1 MTRWITDRTDDDVAQ
16 VKALALK
23 AKAGTWTEKE
33 QAEWAAGM
41 KGALSYM
48 DYNRIESGIQEIA
61 SILNASVSVKTNWD
75 VNEYLTVSDS
85 SRWLSNIRTIRSL
98 CSGKNYTPE
107 TPASLNHLH
116 YTIINQVE
124 EILLDIETIANNHLI
139 YCSEP
144 VCGGEPYYALC

>member
-1 MTRWITDRTDDDVAQ
+1 MAIWITDRTQPDVDR
-16 VKALALK
+16 VNELHDKANV
-23 AKAGTWTEKE
+23 GTWTEEE
-33 QAEWAAGM
+33 QIEWAAGM

-61 SILNASVSVKTNWD
+61 AILNAPVSVKTDWD
-75 VNEYLTVSDS
+75 VNGYLTVSDA
-85 SRWLSNIRTIRSL
+85 SRWLSNIKAIRSL
-98 CSGKNYTPE
+98 CSGKNDTPE
-107 TPASLNHLH
+107 TPASLNYLH

>member
-1 MTRWITDRTDDDVAQ
+1 MATWITDRTYKDVSR
-16 VKALALK
+16 VSEISEKGRS
-23 AKAGTWTEKE
+23 GTWSADE
-33 QAEWAAGM
+33 QTEWAAGM

-61 SILNASVSVKTNWD
+61 AILNASVSVKTDWD
-75 VNEYLTVSDS
+75 VNGFLTVADA
-85 SRWLSNIRTIRSL
+85 SRWLSNIKVIRSL
-98 CSGKNYTPE
+98 CSGKNDTPE
-107 TPASLNHLH
+107 TPASLNYLH

>member
-1 MTRWITDRTDDDVAQ
+1 VATWITDRTYKDVSR
-16 VKALALK
+16 VSEISEKGRS
-23 AKAGTWTEKE
+23 GTWSSDE

-61 SILNASVSVKTNWD
+61 AILNASVSVKTDWD
-75 VNEYLTVSDS
+75 VNGYLTVTDA
-85 SRWLSNIRTIRSL
+85 SRWLSNIKAIRSL
-98 CSGKNYTPE
+98 CSGKNDTPE
-107 TPASLNHLH
+107 TPASLNYLH

>member
-1 MTRWITDRTDDDVAQ
+1 MATWITDRTYKDVSR
-16 VKALALK
+16 VSEISEKGRS
-23 AKAGTWTEKE
+23 GTWSADE

-61 SILNASVSVKTNWD
+61 SILNASVSVKTDWD
-75 VNEYLTVSDS
+75 VNGFLTVADA
-85 SRWLSNIRTIRSL
+85 SRWLSNIKAIRSL
-98 CSGKNYTPE
+98 CSGKNDTPE
-107 TPASLNHLH
+107 TPASLNYLH

>member
-1 MTRWITDRTDDDVAQ
+1 MATWITDRTYKDVSR
-16 VKALALK
+16 VSEISEKGRS
-23 AKAGTWTEKE
+23 GTWSADE

-61 SILNASVSVKTNWD
+61 AILNASVSVKTDWD
-75 VNEYLTVSDS
+75 VNGFLTVTDA
-85 SRWLSNIRTIRSL
+85 SRWLSNIKAIRSL
-98 CSGKNYTPE
+98 CSGKNDTPE
-107 TPASLNHLH
+107 TPASLNYLH

-139 YCSEP
+139 YCSEQ

>member
-1 MTRWITDRTDDDVAQ
+1 MATWITDRTYEDVSR
-16 VKALALK
+16 VSEISEKGRS
-23 AKAGTWTEKE
+23 GTWSADE

-41 KGALSYM
+41 KGALSYT
-48 DYNRIESGIQEIA
+48 DYNRIESGIQEVA
-61 SILNASVSVKTNWD
+61 DILNVSVSVKIDWD
-75 VNEYLTVSDS
+75 VNGYLTVSDA

-98 CSGKNYTPE
+98 CSGKNDTPE
-107 TPASLNHLH
+107 TPASLNYLH

>member
-1 MTRWITDRTDDDVAQ
+1 
-16 VKALALK
+16 
-23 AKAGTWTEKE
+23 
-33 QAEWAAGM
+33 M

-61 SILNASVSVKTNWD
+61 AILNASVSVKTDWD
-75 VNEYLTVSDS
+75 VNGYLTVADAP
-85 SRWLSNIRTIRSL
+85 RWLSNIKAIRSL
-98 CSGKNYTPE
+98 CSGKNNTPE
-107 TPASLNHLH
+107 TPASLNYLH

>member
-16 VKALALK
+16 VKVLASK
-23 AKAGTWTEKE
+23 AKAGTWTEEE
-33 QAEWAAGM
+33 QAEWAFGM

-48 DYNRIESGIQEIA
+48 DYNRIENGIQEIA
-61 SILNASVSVKTNWD
+61 SILNASVSVKTDWD
-75 VNEYLTVSDS
+75 VNGFLTVADA
-85 SRWLSNIRTIRSL
+85 SRWLSNIKVIRSL
-98 CSGKNYTPE
+98 CSGKNDTPE
-107 TPASLNHLH
+107 TPASLNYLH

>member
-16 VKALALK
+16 VKALASK
-23 AKAGTWTEKE
+23 AKAGTWTEEE
-33 QAEWAAGM
+33 QAEWASGM

-61 SILNASVSVKTNWD
+61 AILNASVSVKTNWD
-75 VNEYLTVSDS
+75 VNGYLTVADA
-85 SRWLSNIRTIRSL
+85 SRWLSNIKAIRSL
-98 CSGKNYTPE
+98 CSGKNDTPE
-107 TPASLNHLH
+107 TPISINYLH

>member
-1 MTRWITDRTDDDVAQ
+1 MATWITDRTYKDVSR
-16 VKALALK
+16 VSEISEKGRS
-23 AKAGTWTEKE
+23 GTWSSDE

-61 SILNASVSVKTNWD
+61 AILNAPVSVKTDWD
-75 VNEYLTVSDS
+75 VNGYLTVADA
-85 SRWLSNIRTIRSL
+85 SRWLSNIKAIRSL
-98 CSGKNYTPE
+98 CSGKNDTSE
-107 TPASLNHLH
+107 TPASLNYLH

>member
-61 SILNASVSVKTNWD
+61 SILNASVSVKTDWD
-75 VNEYLTVSDS
+75 VNGYLTVSDA
-85 SRWLSNIRTIRSL
+85 SRWLSNIKSIRSL
-98 CSGKNYTPE
+98 CSGKNDTPE
-107 TPASLNHLH
+107 TPASFNYLH

>member
-1 MTRWITDRTDDDVAQ
+1 MTRWITDRTSDDIAQ
-16 VKALALK
+16 VKSLVLK
-23 AKAGTWTEKE
+23 AKAGTWTEEE

-48 DYNRIESGIQEIA
+48 DYNRIEGGIREIA
-61 SILNASVSVKTNWD
+61 GILNASVSVKTNWD
-75 VNEYLTVSDS
+75 VNGYLTASDA
-85 SRWLSNIRTIRSL
+85 SRWLSNIKAIRSL
-98 CSGKNYTPE
+98 CSGKNDTPE
-107 TPASLNHLH
+107 IPASLNYLH
-116 YTIINQVE
+116 YTVINQVE

>member
-1 MTRWITDRTDDDVAQ
+1 MSQWITDRTYADVVRVQ
-16 VKALALK
+16 KISEK
-23 AKAGTWTEKE
+23 AKTNTWTEEE
-33 QAEWAAGM
+33 QAEWAVGM

-61 SILNASVSVKTNWD
+61 AVLNASVSVKTNWD
-75 VNEYLTVSDS
+75 VNGYLTTADA
-85 SRWLSNIRTIRSL
+85 SRWLSNIKAIRSL
-98 CSGKNYTPE
+98 CSGKNDTPE
-107 TPASLNHLH
+107 IPASLNYLH

>member
-1 MTRWITDRTDDDVAQ
+1 
-16 VKALALK
+16 
-23 AKAGTWTEKE
+23 
-33 QAEWAAGM
+33 M

-61 SILNASVSVKTNWD
+61 AILNASVSVKTDWD
-75 VNEYLTVSDS
+75 VNGFLTVADA
-85 SRWLSNIRTIRSL
+85 SRWLSNIKVIRSL
-98 CSGKNYTPE
+98 CSGKNDTPE
-107 TPASLNHLH
+107 TPASLNYLH

>member
-1 MTRWITDRTDDDVAQ
+1 MATWITDRTYKDVSR
-16 VKALALK
+16 VSEISEKGRS
-23 AKAGTWTEKE
+23 GTWSADE

-48 DYNRIESGIQEIA
+48 DYNRIENGIQEIA
-61 SILNASVSVKTNWD
+61 SILNASVSVKTDWD
-75 VNEYLTVSDS
+75 VNGFLTVADA
-85 SRWLSNIRTIRSL
+85 SRWLSNIKVIRSL
-98 CSGKNYTPE
+98 CSGKNDTPE
-107 TPASLNHLH
+107 TPASLNYLH

>member
-48 DYNRIESGIQEIA
+48 DYNRIENGIQEIA
-61 SILNASVSVKTNWD
+61 SILNASVSVKIDWD
-75 VNEYLTVSDS
+75 VNGYLTVSDA
-85 SRWLSNIRTIRSL
+85 SRWLSNIKAIRSL
-98 CSGKNYTPE
+98 CSGKNDTPE
-107 TPASLNHLH
+107 IPTSLNYLH

-124 EILLDIETIANNHLI
+124 KILLDIETIANNHLI

>member
-1 MTRWITDRTDDDVAQ
+1 MSQWITDRTYADVVRVQ
-16 VKALALK
+16 KISEK
-23 AKAGTWTEKE
+23 AKTNTWTEEE

-61 SILNASVSVKTNWD
+61 AVLNASVSVKTNWD
-75 VNEYLTVSDS
+75 VNGYLTTADA
-85 SRWLSNIRTIRSL
+85 SRWLSNIKAIRSL
-98 CSGKNYTPE
+98 CSGKNDTPE
-107 TPASLNHLH
+107 IPASLNYLH

>member
-1 MTRWITDRTDDDVAQ
+1 MAIWITDRTYKDVSRVSEIAE
-16 VKALALK
+16 KGRS
-23 AKAGTWTEKE
+23 GTWSADE

-41 KGALSYM
+41 KGALSYT

-61 SILNASVSVKTNWD
+61 SILNASVSVKTDWD
-75 VNEYLTVSDS
+75 VNGYLTVSDA
-85 SRWLSNIRTIRSL
+85 SRWLSNIKAIRSL
-98 CSGKNYTPE
+98 CSGKNDTPE
-107 TPASLNHLH
+107 TPASLNYLH

>member
-1 MTRWITDRTDDDVAQ
+1 VATWITDRTYEDVSR
-16 VKALALK
+16 VSEISEKGRS
-23 AKAGTWTEKE
+23 GTWSADE

-41 KGALSYM
+41 KGALSYT
-48 DYNRIESGIQEIA
+48 DYNRIEGGIQEIA
-61 SILNASVSVKTNWD
+61 SILNASVSVKADWD
-75 VNEYLTVSDS
+75 VNGYLTVSDAF
-85 SRWLSNIRTIRSL
+85 RWLSNIKAIRSL
-98 CSGKNYTPE
+98 CSGKNDTPE
-107 TPASLNHLH
+107 TPASLNYLH

>member
-1 MTRWITDRTDDDVAQ
+1 MATWITDRTYEDVSR
-16 VKALALK
+16 VSEISEKGRS
-23 AKAGTWTEKE
+23 GTWSADE

-48 DYNRIESGIQEIA
+48 DYNRIEGGIQEIA
-61 SILNASVSVKTNWD
+61 SILNASVSVKADWD
-75 VNEYLTVSDS
+75 VNGFLTVADA
-85 SRWLSNIRTIRSL
+85 SRWLSNIKVIRSL
-98 CSGKNYTPE
+98 CSGKNDTPE
-107 TPASLNHLH
+107 TPASLNYLH

>member
-16 VKALALK
+16 VKALASK
-23 AKAGTWTEKE
+23 AKAGTWTEEE
-33 QAEWAAGM
+33 QAEWASGM

-61 SILNASVSVKTNWD
+61 AILNASVSVKTDWD
-75 VNEYLTVSDS
+75 VNGYLTVADA
-85 SRWLSNIRTIRSL
+85 SRWLSNIKAIRSL
-98 CSGKNYTPE
+98 CSGKNDTPE
-107 TPASLNHLH
+107 TPTSLNYLH